1 MATWKGLEPSTSSV
15 TGWHSNQ
22 LNYQAANG
30 GTNRARTCDPLLVRQ
45 VLSQLSYGP
54 EKILKME
61 RVKGIEPSQPAW
73 KAGTLPLSYT
83 RISFRVNTLKTAYH
97 LKLTFRQRYSL
108 ATASVISVAQIHHLS
123 WSSPR
128 PISIDK
134 LNTLLHLHLR
144 PINQVVFLG
153 SYPYGGKS
161 YLEVGFALRCFQRL
175 SIPYIATQP
184 CPWQNN
190 WYTRGTSIPVL
201 SY

>member
-1 MATWKGLEPSTSSV
+1 MS
-15 TGWHSNQ
+15 
-22 LNYQAANG
+22 
-30 GTNRARTCDPLLVRQ
+30 
-45 VLSQLSYGP
+45 
-54 EKILKME
+54 ILFIKFF
-61 RVKGIEPSQPAW
+61 K
-73 KAGTLPLSYT
+73 
-83 RISFRVNTLKTAYH
+83 VNTLKTAYH
-97 LKLTFRQRYSL
+97 L
-108 ATASVISVAQIHHLS
+108 ISIIY

>member
-1 MATWKGLEPSTSSV
+1 M
-15 TGWHSNQ
+15 
-22 LNYQAANG
+22 Y
-30 GTNRARTCDPLLVRQ
+30 PLCYNNHIIF
-45 VLSQLSYGP
+45 VL
-54 EKILKME
+54 E

-97 LKLTFRQRYSL
+97 LIF
-108 ATASVISVAQIHHLS
+108 HHLS

>member
-1 MATWKGLEPSTSSV
+1 M
-15 TGWHSNQ
+15 
-22 LNYQAANG
+22 Y
-30 GTNRARTCDPLLVRQ
+30 PLC
-45 VLSQLSYGP
+45 YNNHI
-54 EKILKME
+54 ILFKLE

-83 RISFRVNTLKTAYH
+83 RIFNLYKVVEDGGFEPPKAMLTD

>member
-1 MATWKGLEPSTSSV
+1 M
-15 TGWHSNQ
+15 
-22 LNYQAANG
+22 Y
-30 GTNRARTCDPLLVRQ
+30 PLC
-45 VLSQLSYGP
+45 YNNHI
-54 EKILKME
+54 ILFKLE

-83 RISFRVNTLKTAYH
+83 RINFRVNTLKTAYH

-108 ATASVISVAQIHHLS
+108 ATASIISVAQIHHLS

>member
-1 MATWKGLEPSTSSV
+1 MFALLSRTSI
-15 TGWHSNQ
+15 
-22 LNYQAANG
+22 
-30 GTNRARTCDPLLVRQ
+30 
-45 VLSQLSYGP
+45 
-54 EKILKME
+54 ILTFSINNVNTFYK
-61 RVKGIEPSQPAW
+61 VFFK
-73 KAGTLPLSYT
+73 
-83 RISFRVNTLKTAYH
+83 VNTLKTAYH

-175 SIPYIATQP
+175 SIPDVATQLY
-184 CPWQNN
+184 PWQDN
-190 WYTRGTSIPVL
+190 WYTSGLSIPVL

>member
-1 MATWKGLEPSTSSV
+1 M
-15 TGWHSNQ
+15 
-22 LNYQAANG
+22 Y
-30 GTNRARTCDPLLVRQ
+30 PLC
-45 VLSQLSYGP
+45 YNNHI
-54 EKILKME
+54 ILFKLE

-83 RISFRVNTLKTAYH
+83 RISFRVRVSTLKTAYH
-97 LKLTFRQRYSL
+97 LEFN
-108 ATASVISVAQIHHLS
+108 HFF

>member
-1 MATWKGLEPSTSSV
+1 MFVLLSRTSI
-15 TGWHSNQ
+15 
-22 LNYQAANG
+22 
-30 GTNRARTCDPLLVRQ
+30 
-45 VLSQLSYGP
+45 
-54 EKILKME
+54 ILTFSIKN
-61 RVKGIEPSQPAW
+61 VNTFYKVFF
-73 KAGTLPLSYT
+73 K
-83 RISFRVNTLKTAYH
+83 VNTLKTAYH
-97 LKLTFRQRYSL
+97 LIFIILIFSNRNLRFGWRYKPL
-108 ATASVISVAQIHHLS
+108 GLF

>member
-1 MATWKGLEPSTSSV
+1 
-15 TGWHSNQ
+15 
-22 LNYQAANG
+22 
-30 GTNRARTCDPLLVRQ
+30 
-45 VLSQLSYGP
+45 
-54 EKILKME
+54 ME

-83 RISFRVNTLKTAYH
+83 RKFNFRVNTLKTAYH
-97 LKLTFRQRYSL
+97 LDSSFK
-108 ATASVISVAQIHHLS
+108 S

>member
-1 MATWKGLEPSTSSV
+1 MFALLSRTSI
-15 TGWHSNQ
+15 
-22 LNYQAANG
+22 
-30 GTNRARTCDPLLVRQ
+30 
-45 VLSQLSYGP
+45 
-54 EKILKME
+54 ILTFSINNVNTFYK
-61 RVKGIEPSQPAW
+61 VFFK
-73 KAGTLPLSYT
+73 
-83 RISFRVNTLKTAYH
+83 VNTLKTAYH
-97 LKLTFRQRYSL
+97 LIF
-108 ATASVISVAQIHHLS
+108 HHLS

>member
-54 EKILKME
+54 GIIKME

-83 RISFRVNTLKTAYH
+83 RISFRVSTLKTAYH
-97 LKLTFRQRYSL
+97 LRFIILF
-108 ATASVISVAQIHHLS
+108 
-123 WSSPR
+123 
-128 PISIDK
+128 
-134 LNTLLHLHLR
+134 
-144 PINQVVFLG
+144 
-153 SYPYGGKS
+153 
-161 YLEVGFALRCFQRL
+161 
-175 SIPYIATQP
+175 
-184 CPWQNN
+184 
-190 WYTRGTSIPVL
+190 
-201 SY
+201 

>member
-1 MATWKGLEPSTSSV
+1 MYPLCYNNHIICFV
-15 TGWHSNQ
+15 
-22 LNYQAANG
+22 
-30 GTNRARTCDPLLVRQ
+30 PLLRT
-45 VLSQLSYGP
+45 SI
-54 EKILKME
+54 ILTFSINNVNTFYK
-61 RVKGIEPSQPAW
+61 VFF
-73 KAGTLPLSYT
+73 KA
-83 RISFRVNTLKTAYH
+83 NTLKTTYH
-97 LKLTFRQRYSL
+97 LIF
-108 ATASVISVAQIHHLS
+108 HHLY

>member
-1 MATWKGLEPSTSSV
+1 MHPHYMVNL
-15 TGWHSNQ
+15 
-22 LNYQAANG
+22 
-30 GTNRARTCDPLLVRQ
+30 
-45 VLSQLSYGP
+45 
-54 EKILKME
+54 E